1 MLVQIQLER
10 NSKMKTLL
18 PSNIFSGS
26 SDKLNGKE
34 QGCIKAG
41 PMTKALTLQ
50 FMNGFGAHPHFG
62 GKAHISPCRKRP
74 YCKRFGNGS
83 NPLVGAE
90 DANFRKVAGS
100 YISACLCNIYKRN
113 QDATKCD

>member
-1 MLVQIQLER
+1 MTRE
-10 NSKMKTLL
+10 
-18 PSNIFSGS
+18 GS
-26 SDKLNGKE
+26 DVRGATIAKAAP
-34 QGCIKAG
+34 QVIVGCGYLMGVI
-41 PMTKALTLQ
+41 
-50 FMNGFGAHPHFG
+50 
-62 GKAHISPCRKRP
+62 ISPCRKRP

-113 QDATKCD
+113 QDATKHD